1 MKAEVVQTAVQ
12 NDAPPAFFGGDTAD
26 ARVEQWSW
34 LSTIHNGHDKTVA
47 LRVEEAAPI
56 ARDAEVKISVSTSP
70 RAELESQKS
79 RYVWELSLPAR
90 EKTELRYEVKA
101 VIPERT
107 WKKR

>member
-1 MKAEVVQTAVQ
+1 
-12 NDAPPAFFGGDTAD
+12 
-26 ARVEQWSW
+26 VEQWSW
-34 LSTIHNGHDKTVA
+34 VSTIHNGHDKAVP

-56 ARDAEVKISVSTSP
+56 ARDAEAKINVSTSP
-70 RAELESQKS
+70 KARLESEKS
-79 RYVWELSLPAR
+79 RYVWELSLTAR

>member
-1 MKAEVVQTAVQ
+1 MKAEVVQTAAQ
-12 NDAPPAFFGGDTAD
+12 NDAPPAFFGGDKSD

-34 LSTIHNGHDKTVA
+34 VSTIHNGHDKAVS

-70 RAELESQKS
+70 KAVLEEKKS

-90 EKTELRYEVKA
+90 EKTAIRYEVKA
-101 VIPERT
+101 VIPE
-107 WKKR
+107 KK

>member
-12 NDAPPAFFGGDTAD
+12 DDAPPAFFGGDKSD
-26 ARVEQWSW
+26 ARVEQLSW
-34 LSTIHNGHDKTVA
+34 LSTIHNGHDKAVA

-70 RAELESQKS
+70 KAVLEEKKS

-90 EKTELRYEVKA
+90 EKAELRYEVKA
-101 VIPERT
+101 VIPE
-107 WKKR
+107 KK